1 MDKRLNKLI
10 AELDEAYKTYRTV
23 VFPSL
28 EGRKIEI
35 ILNGVKAK
43 GILLDKA
50 APKTCD
56 ALWKSLPI
64 KGYVIHA
71 SWSGEMIRYL
81 GAVHIPVSEYE
92 NTMCRCVPG
101 NITYDPKLKEL
112 ALAYGLNDFRLP
124 QGPISLTICGMIT
137 KNFEEFGRMCSRTKL
152 QGVLKMEIKKAR
164 K

>member
-1 MDKRLNKLI
+1 MDRSLNKLI
-10 AELDEAYKTYRTV
+10 AELDEAYKPFRTV
-23 VFPSL
+23 VYPFPD
-28 EGRKIEI
+28 GRKIEI
-35 ILNGVKAK
+35 ILNGIKAK
-43 GILLDKA
+43 GILLDRA
-50 APKTCD
+50 APRTCD

-81 GAVHIPVSEYE
+81 GAVNIPVSDYE

-101 NITYDPKLKEL
+101 NITYGPKLKEL

-124 QGPISLTICGMIT
+124 QGPISLSICGMIT
-137 KNFEEFGRMCSRTKL
+137 ENLDEFGRMCSRTKL
-152 QGVLKMEIKKAR
+152 EGVLKMEIKKAR